1 MIPLCLHRKYVSADP
16 FDNFSGTDPVVR
28 CRFRIVEKQRV
39 RFSARMVKRLICGGD
54 GILIRLLI
62 NASVCYRFKCIPLI
76 DHTPNGI
83 RIRFFQCG
91 SALRWLPQPSLYKI
105 HLSLLRER
113 DVPEVVCQRG
123 NTFFSAADKPS
134 LPVWLSSL
142 GEMTALS
149 VG

>member
-16 FDNFSGTDPVVR
+16 LDNFSRTDPVVR

-39 RFSARMVKRLICGGD
+39 RFSARMIKRLICGGD

-83 RIRFFQCG
+83 REAVFFSAVQHYAGYRNLPFIRFTFRFCVNETCQKLSVSAGIRFFRRLISRLFRFCF
-91 SALRWLPQPSLYKI
+91 
-105 HLSLLRER
+105 LLLVR
-113 DVPEVVCQRG
+113 
-123 NTFFSAADKPS
+123 
-134 LPVWLSSL
+134 
-142 GEMTALS
+142 
-149 VG
+149 